1 MIIRNDKNI
10 YYTCILIYGKE
21 YKLSQYANEVSVT
34 FDGSPTSMN
43 GPRPILFCKII
54 ESKN

>member
-1 MIIRNDKNI
+1 MIIRYDKNI
-10 YYTCILIYGKE
+10 YDILIYGRE
-21 YKLSQYANEVSVT
+21 YKLSQYANDVSVT

-54 ESKN
+54 ESKK